1 MTQSPKL
8 YLSGPDVFLPNAN
21 AIIAEKVKLAQ
32 AAGFQVLIPG
42 DDDIARRTTA
52 PPVVEAGGGIS
63 REIYAFNVAA
73 MREADFAICQL
84 TPFRGPSADVGT
96 VFELGMMI
104 GLGKPV
110 FAYTN
115 SNQPYLERIGT
126 KGERPGST
134 PPAWSDVLDCSIE
147 NFGNCDNLMLDG
159 AIAASS
165 GGIVAGCVP
174 MARFYTATT
183 GFAGCLE
190 AAQLHYGLAAPA
202 EGGAAGDTTDRPA
215 FAFDH

>member
-8 YLSGPDVFLPNAN
+8 YLSGPDVFLPNAK

-32 AAGFQVLIPG
+32 ASGFVVLIPG
-42 DDDIARRTTA
+42 DDDIARRTTPSPA
-52 PPVVEAGGGIS
+52 VEAGGGIS

-115 SNQPYLERIGT
+115 SNQSYLDRIGT
-126 KGERPGST
+126 KVERPGSF
-134 PPAWSDVLDCSIE
+134 PPAWSDALDCSIE
-147 NFGNCDNLMLDG
+147 NFSNHDNLMLDG

-165 GGIVAGCVP
+165 GGIVATCVP
-174 MARFYTATT
+174 MAQFFTATT

-190 AAQLHYGLAAPA
+190 AARLHYGLAAPA
-202 EGGAAGDTTDRPA
+202 KDGAAGDTPDRPA